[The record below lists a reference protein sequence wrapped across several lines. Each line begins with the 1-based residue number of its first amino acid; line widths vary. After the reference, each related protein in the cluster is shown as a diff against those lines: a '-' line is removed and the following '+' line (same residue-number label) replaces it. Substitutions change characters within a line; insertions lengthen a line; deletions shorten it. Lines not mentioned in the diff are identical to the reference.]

1 MPYLRR
7 RKTYKSSKIKA
18 RQELERRILHG
29 MSCEWEAALLNLD
42 PDERQF
48 IRRPLF
54 AIKDLKTQWGNWSPA
69 KREISLSRYLVLNYS
84 WDSIRDVLLHEM
96 AHQIAQQMPTAL
108 AETSHGSTFK
118 HACAILGIDP
128 VASGNYIPLQDR
140 MLRNTANPR
149 DKIMIRI
156 KKLMALAESQ
166 NRHEAEAAMLKAH
179 ELIAKYNVDQL
190 DDRQDKEIISVFIGQ
205 PALRHPK
212 EAYFLANLL
221 QDFYFVRG
229 IWVSAY
235 VFAKAKMGRVLE
247 ISGTIQNV
255 EIAGYIYDVI
265 RQYIDSQWPDYNDAR
280 KLRHYRK
287 SDFAV
292 GIIEGFRAKLE
303 SHVKRDTA
311 AQAEFAMIHQTDPA
325 LEQYC
330 KYRYPSTRK
339 INKAVSRQN
348 ATVLNDG
355 KKIGKRLIIAKG
367 ITEKKKGKIRL
378 ISQN

>member
-1 MPYLRR
+1 MPHL
-7 RKTYKSSKIKA
+7 KEKINYKSSRISA

-29 MSCEWEAALLNLD
+29 MSCEWEAALSNLD
-42 PDERQF
+42 PAERQF
-48 IRRPLF
+48 VRRPLF
-54 AIKDLKTQWGNWSPA
+54 AIKDLKTQWGNWSRA
-69 KREISLSRYLVLNYS
+69 NREISLSRHLVLNYP

-96 AHQIAQQMPTAL
+96 AHQIAQQMPAAS
-108 AETSHGSTFK
+108 AETSHGSNFK
-118 HACAILGIDP
+118 RACAILGIDP
-128 VASGNYIPLQDR
+128 VASINYKPLQDR
-140 MLRNTANPR
+140 MLRKTSNRR

-190 DDRQDKEIISVFIGQ
+190 DDQQDKEIISVFMGQ
-205 PALRHPK
+205 PALRQPK

-265 RQYIDSQWPDYNDAR
+265 RQYVDSQWSDYNCTR

-292 GIIEGFRAKLE
+292 GIIEGFRSKLE
-303 SHVKRDTA
+303 SHVKRNA
-311 AQAEFAMIHQTDPA
+311 AAMAKFAMIYRTDPM
-325 LEQYC
+325 LETYC
-330 KYRYPSTRK
+330 KYRYPLTRK
-339 INKAVSRQN
+339 INKAVSHRN
-348 ATVLNDG
+348 AAVLNDG
-355 KKIGKRLIIAKG
+355 KKIGKRLIIAKA
-367 ITEKKKGKIRL
+367 ITEKKQGKIRL
-378 ISQN
+378 IGHK

>member
-1 MPYLRR
+1 MPYLRG
-7 RKTYKSSKIKA
+7 KEIYKSSKVKA

-29 MSCEWEAALLNLD
+29 MSCEWETALRNLD
-42 PDERQF
+42 PAERQF
-48 IRRPLF
+48 VRRPLF
-54 AIKDLKTQWGNWSPA
+54 AIKDLKTQWGNWSQI
-69 KREISLSRYLVLNYS
+69 KREICLSRYLVLNYP

-96 AHQIAQQMPTAL
+96 AHQIAQQMPAAL

-118 HACAILGIDP
+118 RVCAILGIDP
-128 VASGNYIPLQDR
+128 VASRNYQPLQDR
-140 MLRNTANPR
+140 MLRKTSNR
-149 DKIMIRI
+149 HDKIMIRV

-190 DDRQDKEIISVFIGQ
+190 DDRQDKEIISVFMGQ

-235 VFAKAKMGRVLE
+235 VLAKAKMGRVLE

-255 EIAGYIYDVI
+255 EIASYIYDVI

-280 KLRHYRK
+280 KLRHHRK

-292 GIIEGFRAKLE
+292 GIIEGFRSKLE
-303 SHVKRDTA
+303 SHVKGNTA
-311 AQAEFAMIHQTDPA
+311 AEAEFAMIYRTDPG

-339 INKAVSRQN
+339 INKAVSHRN

-355 KKIGKRLIIAKG
+355 KEIGKRLIIAKG
-367 ITEKKKGKIRL
+367 IAEKKKGKIRL
-378 ISQN
+378 IDYS

>member
-1 MPYLRR
+1 MPHLRG
-7 RKTYKSSKIKA
+7 KITCKSSKIKA

-42 PDERQF
+42 PAERQF
-48 IRRPLF
+48 VRRPLF
-54 AIKDLKTQWGNWSPA
+54 AIKDLKTQWGNWSQA
-69 KREISLSRYLVLNYS
+69 NREISLSRYLVLNYS

-96 AHQIAQQMPTAL
+96 AHQIAQQMPAAL

-118 HACAILGIDP
+118 RACAILGIDP
-128 VASGNYIPLQDR
+128 VASRNYKPLQDR
-140 MLRNTANPR
+140 MLRNTSNQR

-179 ELIAKYNVDQL
+179 ELIAKYNVDHMEDQ
-190 DDRQDKEIISVFIGQ
+190 QDKEIISVFMGQ

-247 ISGTIQNV
+247 ISGTIPNV
-255 EIAGYIYDVI
+255 EIASYIHDVI
-265 RQYIDSQWPDYNDAR
+265 RQYVDSQWPDYNHAR

-292 GIIEGFRAKLE
+292 GIIEGFRSKLE
-303 SHVKRDTA
+303 SHVKRNTA
-311 AQAEFAMIHQTDPA
+311 AEAEFAMICRTDPG

-330 KYRYPSTRK
+330 KYRYPLTRK
-339 INKAVSRQN
+339 INKAVSHRN

-367 ITEKKKGKIRL
+367 IAEKKKGKIRL
-378 ISQN
+378 IGHK